1 MPVAGVRN
9 ASSMY
14 EGMVTAMELSSLV
27 RKSDH
32 EWWIPKTGD
41 MRVPGVIYG
50 SKALVEAMDEKVREQ
65 VTNVAMLPGIR
76 RASYAMPD
84 AHWGYGFPI
93 GGVAAF
99 DPQEGGIVSAG
110 GVGFDISCGVRT
122 LHTGLTAESVEP
134 LKRELAHQLSR
145 SVPAGVGS
153 HGRIH
158 LDEGGIDAMLE
169 GGARWAVQRGYGGA
183 ADLDR
188 VEEHGSMAGAV
199 ASAVSFKA
207 RRRQQDEMGTLGSG
221 NHYLEVQRVAE
232 IHDATVARA
241 FGLTE
246 NDVVVSIHCGSR
258 GLGHQIGTEFLS
270 EMAVAAPRFSIR
282 LPDRELACAPV
293 ESDIGRRYL
302 GAMRAG
308 INCALAN
315 RQIITHLVRQ
325 AFGEVLPE
333 ATLSLLYDVSHNTC
347 KLESH
352 KCNGAAKEVFVHRKG
367 ATRALGP
374 GHPDLPD
381 GLRAIGQPVLI
392 GGTMGTASYVL
403 VGTPESERLS
413 WSSSCHGAGRAMSR
427 HQALR
432 TWQGRRVINELAGR
446 GIIVKSPSPR
456 GVAEEAPGAYKDVD
470 AVVDAADAA
479 GLSRKVAKL
488 VPLVCVK
495 G

>member
-1 MPVAGVRN
+1 
-9 ASSMY
+9 
-14 EGMVTAMELSSLV
+14 
-27 RKSDH
+27 
-32 EWWIPKTGD
+32 

-50 SKALVEAMDEKVREQ
+50 SEALVGDMDEKVREQ
-65 VTNVAMLPGIR
+65 VTNVAMLPGIQ

-99 DPQEGGIVSAG
+99 DSQEGGIVSAG

-122 LHTGLTAESVEP
+122 LRTGLTADHIEP
-134 LKRELAHQLSR
+134 IKRDLAHQLSR

-153 HGRIH
+153 RGRIH
-158 LDEGGIDAMLE
+158 LDEGELDAMLE
-169 GGARWAVQRGYGGA
+169 GGARWAVQRGYGTER
-183 ADLDR
+183 DLDR
-188 VEEHGSMAGAV
+188 IEEHGCMAGAN
-199 ASAVSFKA
+199 AAAVSARA

-232 IHDATVARA
+232 IHDADVARA
-241 FGLTE
+241 FGLE
-246 NDVVVSIHCGSR
+246 VNHVVVSIHCGSR
-258 GLGHQIGTEFLS
+258 GLGHQIGTEFLK
-270 EMAVAAPRFSIR
+270 EMAIAAPGFGIT

-293 ESDIGRRYL
+293 ESEIGRRYL
-302 GAMRAG
+302 SAMRAG

-315 RQIITHLVRQ
+315 RQIITQLVRQ
-325 AFGEVLPE
+325 AFSTLLPK
-333 ATLSLLYDVSHNTC
+333 AALTLLYDVSHNTC

-352 KCNGAAKEVFVHRKG
+352 VCNGAAKPVFVHRKG

-392 GGTMGTASYVL
+392 GGTMGTASFIL
-403 VGTPESERLS
+403 VGTADGERLS
-413 WSSSCHGAGRAMSR
+413 FASSCHGAGRAMSR

-432 TWQGRRVINELAGR
+432 TWKGREVIDELAGR
-446 GIIVKSPSPR
+446 GIIVKSPSTR
-456 GVAEEAPGAYKDVD
+456 GVAEEAPGAYKDVG

-479 GLSRKVAKL
+479 GLSRKVARL

>member
-1 MPVAGVRN
+1 MDV
-9 ASSMY
+9 
-14 EGMVTAMELSSLV
+14 SSLV
-27 RKSDH
+27 RKSDC
-32 EWWIPKTGD
+32 EWWIPQAGA
-41 MRVPGVIYG
+41 MRAPGVIYA
-50 SKALVEAMDEKVREQ
+50 SEALVRDMDEKVREQ
-65 VTNVAMLPGIR
+65 ITNVATLPGIQ

-99 DPQEGGIVSAG
+99 DPQQGGIVSAG
-110 GVGFDISCGVRT
+110 GVGFDISCGVRA
-122 LHTGLTAESVEP
+122 LHTGLTANAIEP
-134 LKRELAHQLSR
+134 LKRDLAHQLSR

-153 HGRIH
+153 RGRIH
-158 LDEGGIDAMLE
+158 LDDRQLDAMLE
-169 GGARWAVQRGYGGA
+169 GGARWAVERGYGTE

-188 VEEHGSMAGAV
+188 VEEHGCMAGAV
-199 ASAVSFKA
+199 ASVVSFKA
-207 RRRQQDEMGTLGSG
+207 RHRQQDEMGTLGSG

-232 IHDATVARA
+232 IYDADVARA
-241 FGLTE
+241 FGVTLDE
-246 NDVVVSIHCGSR
+246 VVVSIHCGSR
-258 GLGHQIGTEFLS
+258 GLGHQIGTEFMQ
-270 EMAVAAPRFSIR
+270 EMAMAAPEFGIV

-293 ESDIGRRYL
+293 ESDIGQRYL

-325 AFGEVLPE
+325 AFAAVLPQ
-333 ATLSLLYDVSHNTC
+333 ASLTLLYDVSHNTC
-347 KLESH
+347 KLETHLCSDTS
-352 KCNGAAKEVFVHRKG
+352 KQVFIHRKG

-381 GLRAIGQPVLI
+381 GLRTIGQPVLI
-392 GGTMGTASYVL
+392 GGTMGTASYIL
-403 VGTPESERLS
+403 VGTAESERLS
-413 WSSSCHGAGRAMSR
+413 FSSSCHGAGRAMSR
-427 HQALR
+427 HKALH
-432 TWQGRRVINELAGR
+432 TWKGRQVIDELAGR
-446 GIIVKSPSPR
+446 GIIVKSPSSR
-456 GVAEEAPGAYKDVD
+456 GVAEEAPGAYKDVG